1 MNYDSFIFDTY
12 KIDSVHLLL
21 SGCFKISSRVGC
33 FRIELEQLKSI
44 FKCSNYNWPMYQKL
58 LDQLYIPK
66 QNVPTV
72 PKKEFLIA
80 LPYLGKFSMKLY

>member
-1 MNYDSFIFDTY
+1 
-12 KIDSVHLLL
+12 
-21 SGCFKISSRVGC
+21 
-33 FRIELEQLKSI
+33 
-44 FKCSNYNWPMYQKL
+44 MYQKL